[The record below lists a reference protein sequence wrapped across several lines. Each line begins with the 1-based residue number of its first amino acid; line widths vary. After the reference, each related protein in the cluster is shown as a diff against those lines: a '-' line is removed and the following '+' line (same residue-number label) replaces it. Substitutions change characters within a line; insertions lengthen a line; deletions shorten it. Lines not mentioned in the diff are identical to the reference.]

1 MSSASLEHGWST
13 FNSWDI
19 GERKKDRDIF
29 LCRIKI
35 NYKQI
40 LIDIRVFVSSKI
52 LFYYLLYFDNVKRIS
67 QLRLL
72 LVLFI
77 CNKVSYATFII

>member
-13 FNSWDI
+13 LNSWDI

-40 LIDIRVFVSSKI
+40 LIDIFVSSKI
-52 LFYYLLYFDNVKRIS
+52 LFYYLLYFDRQVKRIS

-77 CNKVSYATFII
+77 CNTVSYATFII